1 MATPAEIAEYRRKKA
16 ASAAA
21 APPAEPAEAL
31 VAPQPQ
37 APMAEATLPPVGP
50 VVSTE
55 PLPPMAPPAFEQTV
69 GATNSYFSA
78 LTGRKKEEV
87 LAKLKTDVATAA
99 TFEDY
104 SKMSRAISEIDNAF
118 VPGEI
123 VEFAGSKAKKS
134 SASAPLGLSMLS
146 TAPASI
152 PLNAPFVPKQTGMGA
167 LVQAFRP
174 QTMIGPVTARFQKD
188 FEGGAAARANKLFD
202 DTAFAASLKDKTPV
216 EIAEARESLEAARA
230 GMTKIIENNP
240 EASDEDII
248 KQFKTDMED
257 LPAVLDGTSK
267 RSPPIKSEPGKA
279 PNAAAA
285 IYGRQTTGATI
296 PNLSGAQAAY
306 LEKYYLTAR
315 PRLSTEASAS
325 LRDRLQTEEIASG
338 GGLPSRGGT
347 PAPIVYRKRTPEEVE
362 TAMRIELPKEIA
374 KLQAP
379 WWTTGKRDEIIRDPE
394 KFATGGGV
402 FGTTYGTGATK
413 EGFGA
418 QALRYAMSPM
428 NIASTLVVAGT
439 TRLAEAAGRSAA
451 GPVAGAAE
459 VPSVMAAS
467 REKKG
472 GLAASFPD
480 NLIGDMAEAV
490 AYNQSATQTVGDI
503 YKELGMSEGVGTGIG
518 FALDIIAPPL
528 LGFASSL
535 TKGKGA
541 FQAAKASQAA
551 GLIGSRAPLRAGLA
565 AAGENMAEA
574 WLWRS
579 SGTVGKGGVVV
590 AGSIKIAAAE
600 ETGKLLAA
608 RQALRDL
615 PQMQTPE
622 EVAAFMTKY
631 AAENNG
637 GGKLIEEMSKL
648 SPEESLRF
656 AKEIQNDTDTFFK
669 GAKSVTKE
677 ADKITDALKARNLS
691 DIPDDLVKTLITNAA
706 ARSDELMNVLRNIER
721 EDLESSTS
729 VLQEL
734 YDANRS
740 AVNRAVGAVTSFDAF
755 NKIQKAKG
763 FAEFPDL
770 VMMSKRFIGA
780 PQAAVEVA
788 AAAKKTAVA
797 DLIRTVLEGK
807 TIRSVAA
814 SPEAMNV
821 SPNRVAQVIDLS
833 GAEVTKLLDTIDEF
847 QRAGLMSAD
856 EAALVRTGLV
866 RREISIEGLRS
877 IAEANV
883 DKTII
888 QMGSGID
895 AARVRPSMEAA
906 KTSMLGRAMQAA
918 RGEGPVAEKIIK
930 ARLFTP
936 PEMRSIFDGVI
947 EKVKYVLSDAT
958 LNRQALDLSP
968 AAERAV
974 EDFYAAASKIDGKIK
989 SVFKALKG
997 DNPRLRVAYGLPES
1011 GPISDTQAMDAL
1023 IRGANEG
1030 DSAGFI
1036 DNVIDLTL
1044 SGYKDTASFAS
1055 MWMTRTFHTT
1065 NTDTYLTEAGVALR
1079 DAAKAKAVTA
1089 LRSGTPS
1096 VAVTE
1101 ELLSD
1106 MKLMLADRA
1115 NTTPVYRTTSKIPV
1129 DVKNLPKYIGGALY
1143 GRELEILKTATERK
1157 ILSDDAINAVDA
1169 LLPLE
1174 AKDVLGTFTSDL
1186 LEKSVKKINPA
1197 AVKRSEKEVLS
1208 GQQLLIAG
1216 AINARALPLELGV
1229 GSDGLLRGA
1238 LKELYPD
1245 LSKTDVAAVIE
1256 DISKLT
1262 GGKFSPAL
1270 QTYSSAYYSAAE
1282 QALRR
1287 AGLNDMG
1294 SIDDV
1299 VDVTLR
1305 AAGDPTKQTR
1315 SLLTGQVIDD
1325 AITKFVTEEG
1335 MQKVMTQVASELPR
1349 NIGAA
1354 QRMLEAVSTALQ
1366 FIGNVRYNAFLYL
1379 RPNYHVNNIV
1389 GAPFIL
1395 HATLGTENAPFVYDF
1410 YHATRAMQSSTGPAL
1425 AAGTITGGLVGLG
1438 AGPAAGVLAGTATA
1452 GAVKRIAG
1460 ASSNDRAFIDAAGRP
1475 FTYGDLREIG
1485 VNSGLFKTEQQVLFN
1500 KGSLDEIIKVAEKM
1514 NVPKPIRA
1522 ALSNAATWPADVG
1535 NSTDNMWRM
1544 ASFIKAVRE
1553 GKPITVAQE
1562 IGKKSLY
1569 DFGSLTAPERAF
1581 ASRFLIFYTFS
1592 RVAAEQLA
1600 KTLGNPA
1607 SLSRF
1612 LKQAQLA
1619 KNASEIVYE
1628 ASGGKD
1634 YDVTRFLMKDK
1645 DLSRIAFSP
1654 KYVDTTKYLQFTPSL
1669 FASQDSF
1676 LTLAGIL
1683 YAQNPLEVV
1692 AGGETGMA
1700 QFLDPL
1706 LKEGI
1711 ANMPEDEQQK
1721 RADRLRL
1728 VDPRQIALLQ
1738 TVGALPL
1745 FIDTI
1750 VGVDVT
1756 GGMGQLT
1763 AIEPS
1768 RDTTVTYAGSEWQLD
1783 APSYARYKELKRWA
1797 SVAGLQS
1804 TANYYG
1810 QAFTDVRLPGRENAA
1825 SALGFGGRAVI
1836 TPEQQEAA
1844 VLERQA
1850 QDIGEIKR
1858 AREEQM

>member
-1 MATPAEIAEYRRKKA
+1 LATPAEIEAFKKRKA
-16 ASAAA
+16 AARGETYTP
-21 APPAEPAEAL
+21 PPAGPVVTP

-37 APMAEATLPPVGP
+37 APMAEAAAPPVGP

-55 PLPPMAPPAFEQTV
+55 PLAPLEPAAVEQTV
-69 GATNSYFSA
+69 GASDAYFSA
-78 LTGRKKEEV
+78 LTGRRKEEA
-87 LAKLKTDVATAA
+87 LAKLKTDVSTAA

-104 SKMSRAISEIDNAF
+104 SKMARAISEIENAF

-123 VEFAGSKAKKS
+123 VEFAGSKPKKS
-134 SASAPLGLSMLS
+134 SASGPLGITSFS
-146 TAPASI
+146 TAPAPI
-152 PLNAPFVPKQTGMGA
+152 PLNAPFAPKQTGGA
-167 LVQAFRP
+167 ALLAAFRP

-188 FEGGAAARANKLFD
+188 FESGAAARANKLFD

-267 RSPPIKSEPGKA
+267 RAPPIKSEPGKA

-325 LRDRLQTEEIASG
+325 LRGRLQTEEIAAG

-347 PAPIVYRKRTPEEVE
+347 PTPIVYRKRTPEEVE

-439 TRLAEAAGRSAA
+439 TRLAEKAGRSAA
-451 GPVAGAAE
+451 GPVAGAAD

-480 NLIGDMAEAV
+480 DLIGDMAEAV

-503 YKELGMSEGVGTGIG
+503 YKELGMSKGVGTGLG
-518 FALDIIAPPL
+518 FALDILAPPL
-528 LGFASSL
+528 LGIASSII
-535 TKGKGA
+535 KGGGA
-541 FQAAKASQAA
+541 FQAARASQAA
-551 GLIGSRAPLRAGLA
+551 GLIGSKTPLRAGLA
-565 AAGENMAEA
+565 AVGENIMEA
-574 WLWRS
+574 WFWRS
-579 SGTVGKGGVVV
+579 TQKGGVVV

-631 AAENNG
+631 ADENDG
-637 GGKLIEEMSKL
+637 GGKLIEEMSKMTPSVRL
-648 SPEESLRF
+648 QF
-656 AKEIQNDTDTFFK
+656 AKEIQNGTDTFFK
-669 GAKSVTKE
+669 EAKSVTKE
-677 ADKITDALKARNLS
+677 ADKITDALKAGNLS
-691 DIPDDLVKTLITNAA
+691 DVPDDLVKTLITNAA
-706 ARSDELMNVLRNIER
+706 ARSDKLMRVLRSIPENKLKNSA
-721 EDLESSTS
+721 D
-729 VLQEL
+729 VLQNL
-734 YDANRS
+734 YDSNPV

-788 AAAKKTAVA
+788 AAAKKTPAANLIA
-797 DLIRTVLEGK
+797 DVLEGK

-821 SPNRVAQVIDLS
+821 SPNRIAQVIDLS
-833 GAEVTKLLDTIDEF
+833 DAEVTKLSNTIDEF

-856 EAALVRTGLV
+856 EAALARTGLQ
-866 RREISIEGLRS
+866 RKEISIEGLRS

-883 DKTII
+883 DEII
-888 QMGSGID
+888 IEMGKGIE
-895 AARVRPSMEAA
+895 AARVLPSTEAA
-906 KTSMLGRAMQAA
+906 KTSMLGRAKQAA
-918 RGEGPVAEKIIK
+918 FGEGPVAEKIIK

-936 PEMRSIFDGVI
+936 PEMRSIFDGVFD
-947 EKVKYVLSDAT
+947 KVKYVLSDAT

-974 EDFYAAASKIDGKIK
+974 QDFYAAASKINGKIK
-989 SVFKALKG
+989 SVFEALKG

-1011 GPISDTQAMDAL
+1011 GPISDTRAVDAL
-1023 IRGANEG
+1023 IRGVNEK
-1030 DSAGFI
+1030 DSTDFI

-1044 SGYKDTASFAS
+1044 NQYKDTASFAS
-1055 MWMTRTFHTT
+1055 MWMTRTFHST
-1065 NTDTYLTEAGVALR
+1065 NTDVYLTEAGMALR
-1079 DAAKAKAVTA
+1079 DAAKAKAVIA
-1089 LRSGTPS
+1089 LRNGRPS

-1115 NTTPVYRTTSKIPV
+1115 NTTPVYRTTSQIPV

-1143 GRELEILKTATERK
+1143 GRELEILKSATERQ
-1157 ILSDDAINAVDA
+1157 ILSDDAIKAVDG
-1169 LLPLE
+1169 LLPKE
-1174 AKDVLGTFTSDL
+1174 IKGVLGTFTSASL
-1186 LEKSVKKINPA
+1186 REIVNGINPTA
-1197 AVKRSEKEVLS
+1197 IVRPEALS

-1216 AINARALPLELGV
+1216 AINARDAGYAGSEGLMRGV
-1229 GSDGLLRGA
+1229 
-1238 LKELYPD
+1238 LKELYPALLEAESIQAARQFLSESSD
-1245 LSKTDVAAVIE
+1245 LAAVF
-1256 DISKLT
+1256 K
-1262 GGKFSPAL
+1262 
-1270 QTYSSAYYSAAE
+1270 QHSSVFYSAAE
-1282 QALRR
+1282 QAMRS
-1287 AGLNDMG
+1287 AGLNNMG
-1294 SIDDV
+1294 SIEDV

-1305 AAGDPTKQTR
+1305 AGGEAATR
-1315 SLLTGQVIDD
+1315 SLLSGVVIDD

-1349 NIGAA
+1349 NLGAA
-1354 QRMLEAVSTALQ
+1354 QRMLKFVFDALQ

-1395 HATLGTENAPFVYDF
+1395 HATLGIENAPSPYDF
-1410 YHATRAMQSSTGPAL
+1410 YYAGRAMEKG
-1425 AAGTITGGLVGLG
+1425 VGR
-1438 AGPAAGVLAGTATA
+1438 A
-1452 GAVKRIAG
+1452 IG

-1485 VNSGLFKTEQQVLFN
+1485 VNSGLFKTEQQVLFS
-1500 KGSLDEIIKVAEKM
+1500 KGSLEEIIKVAEDM

-1522 ALSNAATWPADVG
+1522 ALSNAANWPSDVA
-1535 NSTDNMWRM
+1535 NSTDNLWRM
-1544 ASFIKAVRE
+1544 TSFIKAVRE
-1553 GKPITVAQE
+1553 GKPLTVAQE

-1569 DFGSLTAPERAF
+1569 DFGGLTGPERAF

-1592 RVAAEQLA
+1592 RIAAEQLA

-1619 KNASEIVYE
+1619 KNASEILYE

-1654 KYVDTTKYLQFTPSL
+1654 KYVGTTKYLQFTPSL

-1683 YAQNPLEVV
+1683 YAQTPLEVPF
-1692 AGGETGMA
+1692 GGETGLF
-1700 QFLDPL
+1700 QFLDPF
-1706 LKEGI
+1706 LKEAVAI
-1711 ANMPEDEQQK
+1711 MPEDEQQR

-1728 VDPRQIALLQ
+1728 VDPKQVALLQ
-1738 TVGALPL
+1738 TVGGLPL
-1745 FIDTI
+1745 FGDIIGEMTP
-1750 VGVDVT
+1750 
-1756 GGMGQLT
+1756 
-1763 AIEPS
+1763 IEPS

-1783 APSYARYKELKRWA
+1783 AASYGRYKELKRWA
-1797 SVAGLQS
+1797 NVAGLQS

-1810 QAFTDVRLPGRENAA
+1810 QALTDVRLPGRENIP

-1858 AREEQM
+1858 AREEQMKVKTMKEIKNK

>member
-21 APPAEPAEAL
+21 APPAGPA
-31 VAPQPQ
+31 VAPATTPPQ
-37 APMAEATLPPVGP
+37 APMAAAAAPPVGP

-55 PLPPMAPPAFEQTV
+55 PLAPLEPAAVEQTV
-69 GATNSYFSA
+69 GATDAYFAA
-78 LTGRKKEEV
+78 LTGRNKEEA
-87 LAKLKTDVATAA
+87 LAKLKTDVTVAP

-104 SKMSRAISEIDNAF
+104 SKMARAISEIENAF
-118 VPGEI
+118 VPGEV
-123 VEFAGSKAKKS
+123 VEFVGSKAKKS
-134 SASAPLGLSMLS
+134 TASAPLGLSMLS

-152 PLNAPFVPKQTGMGA
+152 PLNAPFVPQQTGMSA
-167 LVQAFRP
+167 LGQAFRP

-230 GMTKIIENNP
+230 GITKIIENNP
-240 EASDEDII
+240 EASDEDLI
-248 KQFKTDMED
+248 KQFKTEMED

-267 RSPPIKSEPGKA
+267 RAPAIKSEPGRA

-285 IYGRQTTGATI
+285 IYGRQTTGATV

-306 LEKYYLTAR
+306 LEKYYLTAQ
-315 PRLSTEASAS
+315 PRLSTEASAA

-347 PAPIVYRKRTPEEVE
+347 PTPIVYRKRTPEEVE

-394 KFATGGGV
+394 KFATGGG
-402 FGTTYGTGATK
+402 FFETTYGTGATK

-439 TRLAEAAGRSAA
+439 TRAAEAAGRRAA

-480 NLIGDMAEAV
+480 DLIGDMAEAV
-490 AYNQSATQTVGDI
+490 SYNQSATQTVGNI
-503 YKELGMSEGVGTGIG
+503 YKELGLSEAVGTGIG

-528 LGFASSL
+528 LGIASSA
-535 TKGKGA
+535 TKGGGA
-541 FQAAKASQAA
+541 VQAARASQAA
-551 GLIGSRAPLRAGLA
+551 GLIGSKTPLRAGIA
-565 AAGENMAEA
+565 AVSENMAEA

-579 SGTVGKGGVVV
+579 AEKGGVVV

-615 PQMQTPE
+615 PLMETPD
-622 EVAAFMTKY
+622 EVATFMTKY
-631 AAENNG
+631 AAENDG
-637 GGKLIEEMSKL
+637 GGKLIEEMSKMT
-648 SPEESLRF
+648 PAVRLRF
-656 AKEIQNDTDTFFK
+656 AKEIQNGTDTFFK

-677 ADKITDALKARNLS
+677 ADIITDALKAKNLS
-691 DIPDDLVKTLITNAA
+691 DIPDDLVKTVITNAA
-706 ARSDELMNVLRNIER
+706 ARSDEVMSVLRNIPENK
-721 EDLESSTS
+721 LKNSTD
-729 VLQEL
+729 VLQQL
-734 YDANRS
+734 YKANPA

-780 PQAAVEVA
+780 PQAAVKVA
-788 AAAKKTAVA
+788 AAAKETAAA
-797 DLIRTVLEGK
+797 DLIKAVLEGK
-807 TIRSVAA
+807 QIRSVAA
-814 SPEAMNV
+814 SPEVMKV
-821 SPNRVAQVIDLS
+821 SPNRVAQVIDVS
-833 GAEVTKLLDTIDEF
+833 DDEADELLNTIADF
-847 QRAGLMSAD
+847 QAAGLMSAD
-856 EAALVRTGLV
+856 EATLIEKSLNKGFV
-866 RREISIEGLRS
+866 SIEDLRS

-883 DKTII
+883 NEII
-888 QMGSGID
+888 IEMGSGIE
-895 AARVRPSMEAA
+895 AARVRPSTEAA
-906 KTSMLGRAMQAA
+906 KTSMLGRAKQAA
-918 RGEGPVAEKIIK
+918 AGEGPVSEKIIK

-974 EDFYAAASKIDGKIK
+974 QDFYAAASKIDGKIK

-997 DNPRLRVAYGLPES
+997 DNPRLRAAYGLPES
-1011 GPISDTQAMDAL
+1011 GPVSDTEAVDAL
-1023 IRGANEG
+1023 LRGVNEA

-1036 DNVIDLTL
+1036 DNVIDLAL
-1044 SGYKDTASFAS
+1044 SGYKDTTSFAS

-1065 NTDTYLTEAGVALR
+1065 NTDVYLTEAGKALR
-1079 DAAKAKAVTA
+1079 DAAAAKATAA

-1106 MKLMLADRA
+1106 MKLMLEDRA
-1115 NTTPVYRTTSKIPV
+1115 NTTPVYRTTSQIPV

-1143 GRELEILKTATERK
+1143 GRELEILKSATEQQ
-1157 ILSDDAINAVDA
+1157 ILSDDAIKAVNG
-1169 LLPLE
+1169 LLPKE
-1174 AKDVLGTFTSDL
+1174 IKGVLGTFTSASLREIVDG
-1186 LEKSVKKINPA
+1186 INPTA
-1197 AVKRSEKEVLS
+1197 IVRPEALS

-1216 AINARALPLELGV
+1216 AINARKEGYAGSEGLMQGV
-1229 GSDGLLRGA
+1229 
-1238 LKELYPD
+1238 LKELYPA
-1245 LSKTDVAAVIE
+1245 LSEAESIQAARQFLLE
-1256 DISKLT
+1256 TSEL
-1262 GGKFSPAL
+1262 SSAL
-1270 QTYSSAYYSAAE
+1270 QKHSSVFYSAAE
-1282 QALRR
+1282 QAMRR
-1287 AGLNDMG
+1287 ARLNDMG

-1305 AAGDPTKQTR
+1305 ASGEAATR
-1315 SLLTGQVIDD
+1315 SLLSGQVIDD

-1349 NIGAA
+1349 NIGSA
-1354 QRMLEAVSTALQ
+1354 QRMFEAVSTALQ

-1379 RPNYHVNNIV
+1379 RLNYHVNNIV

-1395 HATLGTENAPFVYDF
+1395 HATLGTENAPLVTDF
-1410 YHATRAMQSSTGPAL
+1410 YHAGRSMEKLIGRVI
-1425 AAGTITGGLVGLG
+1425 G
-1438 AGPAAGVLAGTATA
+1438 
-1452 GAVKRIAG
+1452 G
-1460 ASSNDRAFIDAAGRP
+1460 ASNDFAFIDKAGRP

-1485 VNSGLFKTEQQVLFN
+1485 VNSGLFKTEQQVLFS
-1500 KGSLDEIIKVAEKM
+1500 KGSLEEIIKVAEEM
-1514 NVPKPIRA
+1514 NAPKPIRA
-1522 ALSNAATWPADVG
+1522 KLSDAMNWPSDVG

-1553 GKPITVAQE
+1553 GKPLTVAQE

-1569 DFGSLTAPERAF
+1569 DFGSLTGPEKAF

-1645 DLSRIAFSP
+1645 DLSKIAFSP
-1654 KYVDTTKYLQFTPSL
+1654 KYVGTTKYLQFTPSL

-1711 ANMPEDEQQK
+1711 ATMPEDEQQK

-1728 VDPRQIALLQ
+1728 VDPRQVALLQ

-1745 FIDTI
+1745 FGDII
-1750 VGVDVT
+1750 GE
-1756 GGMGQLT
+1756 MT

-1783 APSYARYKELKRWA
+1783 APSYARYKELKRLA

-1810 QAFTDVRLPGRENAA
+1810 QAFTDVRLPGRENVA
-1825 SALGFGGRAVI
+1825 SALGFGGRAVV

-1858 AREEQM
+1858 GREEQMKVKAVKEIKNK